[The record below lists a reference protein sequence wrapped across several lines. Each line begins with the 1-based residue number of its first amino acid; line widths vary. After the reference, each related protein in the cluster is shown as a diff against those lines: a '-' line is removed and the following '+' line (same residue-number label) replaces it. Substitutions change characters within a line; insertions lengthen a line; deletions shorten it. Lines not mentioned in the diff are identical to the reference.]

1 MADTTTTIA
10 DPGTVASKVLDA
22 LADVLKSSATQASQD
37 AQALL
42 LKRLATEGDVFPS
55 RVPAPR
61 NITEIGGYLNL
72 LEQLNQQVMR
82 TQALGAILG
91 VAGPNPIAG
100 SEPSAPILYD
110 VTRQND
116 RPPGAAQPTYTTQ
129 FIVRNDFAA
138 ALDAALITI
147 HAAGCTL
154 PILSPV
160 IALPLAGPAAPKP
173 TDLLRYLG
181 RTLDLAPASALT
193 DPDAD
198 PLALARV
205 QGGAPASEVVS
216 RQLDA
221 MATNAA
227 AVVQQKWIAWK
238 CDANACSETPATDR
252 TYLQLTPILNK
263 AGWYQTTPTTPTKV
277 SMSGSW
283 GRWVN
288 ISGLV
293 ANVTRYRDE
302 LALRYAA
309 ETIAA
314 SSLRDMQD
322 YVWDGKDFIAP
333 A

>member
-1 MADTTTTIA
+1 MADTTTIA
-10 DPGTVASKVLDA
+10 DPGTVAGKVLDA
-22 LADVLKSSATQASQD
+22 LADVLKSSSTSASQE

-100 SEPSAPILYD
+100 SEPAGFILYD
-110 VTRQND
+110 VTRAND
-116 RPPGAAQPTYTTQ
+116 RPAGAAQPTYTTQ
-129 FIVRNDFAA
+129 FSVRNDFAA
-138 ALDAALITI
+138 ALDAALTTI
-147 HAAGCTL
+147 HAAGCSL
-154 PILSPV
+154 PILMPPT
-160 IALPLAGPAAPKP
+160 ALPLAGPMAPKP

-181 RTLDLAPASALT
+181 RTLDLAPAAALT

-198 PLALARV
+198 PLALARL
-205 QGGAPASEVVS
+205 QGGAPAAEVVA
-216 RQLDA
+216 RQIDA
-221 MATNAA
+221 TAANAA
-227 AVVQQKWIAWK
+227 SVVKQKWIAWK
-238 CDANACSETPATDR
+238 CDANACAETAAADR
-252 TYLQLTPILNK
+252 FYLPLTPILNA
-263 AGWYQTTPTTPTKV
+263 AGWYQAAPTAPTKL
-277 SMSGSW
+277 SAPDSW
-283 GRWVN
+283 GRWSN

-293 ANVTRYRDE
+293 AHSSRYRDE
-302 LALRYAA
+302 LALRYQP

-314 SSLRDMQD
+314 SSLRDVQD
-322 YVWDGKDFIAP
+322 YMWDGKDFVAP